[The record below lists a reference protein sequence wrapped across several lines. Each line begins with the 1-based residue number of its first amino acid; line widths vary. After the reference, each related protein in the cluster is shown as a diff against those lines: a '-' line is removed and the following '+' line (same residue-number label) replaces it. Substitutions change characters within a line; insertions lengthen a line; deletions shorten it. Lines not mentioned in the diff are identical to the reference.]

1 MLHWNIEFWILKF
14 KSGQGYYYYCYC
26 GWVDRPPGHCMAQ
39 CQLVQVNCW
48 AAVRVIKTRCVGR
61 RSPSL
66 LLLCGVSCVLGVHV
80 CVSRYV
86 ITESILYYLLL
97 HFFLFGSGAS
107 SSRSVAV
114 LGATVSQRERAV
126 RVGACWVLTLLV
138 LHLFSWRPGVFWSS
152 ATTTRLLLSWLGS
165 GWTGSLHV
173 AAASGPVW
181 RHHAIISVEATKSS
195 LSQAEFGSPV
205 SLGFNYFPLL
215 ISIFVYLIQVILNLV
230 FGC

>member
-1 MLHWNIEFWILKF
+1 
-14 KSGQGYYYYCYC
+14 
-26 GWVDRPPGHCMAQ
+26 MAQ

-66 LLLCGVSCVLGVHV
+66 LLLCGVSCVFGVHV

-138 LHLFSWRPGVFWSS
+138 LHLSSWRPGVFWSWCVPVCPGVFRPPRQGCCCPGS
-152 ATTTRLLLSWLGS
+152 ALGGLGHCMWPQLQAQCEGIMPLSVSKLQN
-165 GWTGSLHV
+165 
-173 AAASGPVW
+173 
-181 RHHAIISVEATKSS
+181 
-195 LSQAEFGSPV
+195 QA
-205 SLGFNYFPLL
+205 
-215 ISIFVYLIQVILNLV
+215 
-230 FGC
+230 